1 MSCKKIRKL
10 IDTYLD
16 GELESQQ
23 NELIFSHVKTCEK
36 CNSKLNESRKLHKV
50 LTSLSPIKHPSY
62 LHGTIMSRLQTE
74 PCKKKRHFEFP
85 ISAWAGVATLIM
97 VIVFSTVLL
106 LRDNT
111 EKTGLEIT
119 LTSHSEKATESL
131 PEIYIVSPKENSVVD
146 EQYVDISAVISL
158 DNASNIRV
166 ILDGR
171 DVTDLTEIGNDFMI
185 YTSDL
190 LEDGNHKVVINASN
204 KKGKSTIQRSWEFY
218 VVPPIRASIS
228 KPSDVI

>member
-1 MSCKKIRKL
+1 
-10 IDTYLD
+10 
-16 GELESQQ
+16 
-23 NELIFSHVKTCEK
+23 
-36 CNSKLNESRKLHKV
+36 
-50 LTSLSPIKHPSY
+50 
-62 LHGTIMSRLQTE
+62 
-74 PCKKKRHFEFP
+74 
-85 ISAWAGVATLIM
+85 VATLIM